1 MMAIELYRS
10 SVILAKE
17 RGSFIHYNSELEL
30 NNPFINRIREADEEL
45 YQDMV
50 KYGRRNIGIL
60 TIAPTGTISI
70 LTQTTSG
77 IEPAF
82 MVAYKRRRKVN
93 PNDPNITVSFVDA
106 LGDSWEEYNMFHHK
120 FITWMEINGY
130 NVDEVKEYSDE
141 KLQEVIDKSPYYKS
155 TSNDIDWIAKVSL
168 QGNVQKWVDH
178 SISVTV
184 NLPEN
189 TTEKTINDVY
199 IEAFKSGCKGIT
211 VYRDGSRSGVLTK
224 KDDKVNIEVGEFVHN
239 SIPKRPKFLECDI
252 HHITAMKQKYIVLV
266 GLNDGKPYEVF
277 AFMKKNIE
285 LPTKCNKGKLVKI
298 KSGVYNLEIN
308 IGDSDKIVLENL
320 SELFETSDE
329 QIITKLI
336 SGCLR
341 HGMHIN
347 FIIDILDSVDST
359 MVSFGKSILRVLVK
373 YENKLLKSKK
383 GGGVCPNCGGT
394 LLKTEGCTKCTSCDY
409 SLCG

>member
-1 MMAIELYRS
+1 MAIELYRS

-30 NNPFINRIREADEEL
+30 NNPFINRLRESDEDL

-82 MVAYKRRRKVN
+82 MIAYKRRRKVN
-93 PNDPNITVSFVDA
+93 PNDPNIKVSFVDA
-106 LGDSWEEYNMFHHK
+106 LGDSWEEYIVFHHK
-120 FITWMEINGY
+120 FITWLEANGY
-130 NVDEVKEYSDE
+130 NSNEVKEYSDAE
-141 KLQEVIDKSPYYKS
+141 LQLIIDKSPYYKS
-155 TSNDIDWIAKVSL
+155 TSNDIDWVSKVKL

-184 NLPEN
+184 NLPES

-224 KDDKVNIEVGEFVHN
+224 KDDKAKNEDTEFSHN
-239 SIPKRPKFLECDI
+239 SIPKRPKVLECEI

-266 GLNDGKPYEVF
+266 GLKDDKPYEVF

-285 LPTKCNKGKLVKI
+285 LPVKYNKGKLVKV
-298 KSGVYNLEIN
+298 KSGVYNLEIHV
-308 IGDSDKIVLENL
+308 GDEDRIVLENL
-320 SELFETSDE
+320 GELFATSDE
-329 QIITKLI
+329 QLITKLI

-373 YENKLLKSKK
+373 YENNLLKNKK
-383 GGGVCPNCGGT
+383 GGGICPNCGGT